1 MGYGRFL
8 SFERALMNVDEIYGR
23 DMEDKMKRES
33 GFVGLLVLVGLM
45 ACNPT
50 VKVEA
55 PDKPIV
61 VNLNVKV
68 KHEIQKDL
76 DTTMKSNNDI
86 F

>member
-1 MGYGRFL
+1 MKNTHHLPFVFALSGSFL
-8 SFERALMNVDEIYGR
+8 LCS
-23 DMEDKMKRES
+23 
-33 GFVGLLVLVGLM
+33 
-45 ACNPT
+45 CTPT

-68 KHEIQKDL
+68 KHEIQKEVDSAIQKN
-76 DTTMKSNNDI
+76 DDI

>member
-1 MGYGRFL
+1 MTYFFSTITRHNLPIFL
-8 SFERALMNVDEIYGR
+8 IGAFTLCS
-23 DMEDKMKRES
+23 
-33 GFVGLLVLVGLM
+33 
-45 ACNPT
+45 CTPT

-68 KHEIQKDL
+68 KHEIQRELDL
-76 DTTMKSNNDI
+76 TIKKNDDL

>member
-1 MGYGRFL
+1 MRYIHQMPLVFMLCGSFL
-8 SFERALMNVDEIYGR
+8 LCS
-23 DMEDKMKRES
+23 
-33 GFVGLLVLVGLM
+33 
-45 ACNPT
+45 CTPT

-68 KHEIQKDL
+68 KHEIQKEL
-76 DTTMKSNNDI
+76 DSTIQKNDDI